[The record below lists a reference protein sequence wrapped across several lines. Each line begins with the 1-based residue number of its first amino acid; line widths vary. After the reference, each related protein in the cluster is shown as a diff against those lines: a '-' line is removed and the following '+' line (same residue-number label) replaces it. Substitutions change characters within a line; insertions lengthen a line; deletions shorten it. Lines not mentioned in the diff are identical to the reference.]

1 MKVMEEKWINNLRER
16 FSDKKTAVPDGLWE
30 SINASMAHHK
40 GLGYNANTPVA
51 RPRKHALLVRM
62 AVSAAACAAMLFGFW
77 ILYDKNS
84 GSVQTSTNGR
94 NLATASFAEGQSSP
108 DGGTAIA
115 EAASRLR
122 GSVNKV
128 MSALSG
134 DDDSMTAGLGE
145 HSDTISTNA
154 DVAMTETKTERGV
167 EANGKTSDKTVER
180 RMPERKRHSSYHT
193 DASEMLAYG
202 GDRPKARGLS
212 VSVHGSSL
220 ASLGGV
226 SGGNT
231 ASPYYVN
238 RYSMPLVGDDVVL
251 MSLSSKVG
259 SNTSSEAD
267 EVKTKH
273 RQPVRVGVSLRYPLS
288 RRLSIETGANYSYLS
303 SDMAAGDGDAGYR
316 TSQKL
321 HYVGV
326 PLNLGYDIW
335 HTDMLEVYAS
345 CGGGVDFCVSGKA
358 DTEYIMGDKVVRNDH
373 SKVRDTRPQWSAN
386 VSAGVQYNLGRTVG
400 IYAEPGVSYYF
411 DNGSDVSTI
420 YKDKPFNFN
429 LNVGVRLTFR

>member
-16 FSDKKTAVPDGLWE
+16 FSDKKAAVPDGLWE
-30 SINASMAHHK
+30 DIESSMAGSK
-40 GLGYNANTPVA
+40 GLGGGASTPVIL
-51 RPRKHALLVRM
+51 PRKRVMFVRM
-62 AVSAAACAAMLFGFW
+62 AVSAAACAALLSGFW
-77 ILYDKNS
+77 ALYDNELGNKH
-84 GSVQTSTNGR
+84 TSTNAKH
-94 NLATASFAEGQSSP
+94 LASTQSAEGQSSSSGSTTI
-108 DGGTAIA
+108 D
-115 EAASRLR
+115 EAVAGLR
-122 GSVNKV
+122 GSVNRAV
-128 MSALSG
+128 SG
-134 DDDSMTAGLGE
+134 LMGDKGYRIAVLGE
-145 HSDTISTNA
+145 PADTIKPNA
-154 DVAMTETKTERGV
+154 DAAVAGAMTEKSVETK
-167 EANGKTSDKTVER
+167 GKTSDKAAER
-180 RMPERKRHSSYHT
+180 RMPERRRHSSYAT
-193 DASEMLAYG
+193 DASEMLAYD
-202 GDRPKARGLS
+202 GDRPKTRGLS
-212 VSVHGSSL
+212 VAVHGSSL
-220 ASLGGV
+220 SALGGM
-226 SGGNT
+226 SGGSS
-231 ASPYYVN
+231 ASSYYVD

-259 SNTSSEAD
+259 SNSGSEAD

-288 RRLSIETGANYSYLS
+288 RRLNIETGVNYSYLS
-303 SDMAAGDGDAGYR
+303 SDMAAGDGDTGYR

-335 HTDMLEVYAS
+335 HTDILEVYAS
-345 CGGGVDFCVSGKA
+345 CGGAVDFCVSGKA

-386 VSAGVQYNLGRTVG
+386 VSAGVQYNFGRTVG